1 MSGFYGADTEQLRGF
16 GDLLGTTTGRLSEL
30 AAQLSSQVSA
40 VEWVGPDA
48 DAFRDDYSGRVSGLF
63 HSAEGILD
71 RFRREAGDHA
81 DEQDEASDPS
91 DGGTL
96 GAIGDFLGGLWD
108 GATSVWDVLT
118 HQGLQGPLGILDGIL
133 DLTNVGGL
141 RDAAGR
147 LTGALSPAMRV
158 FNGIAGPLS
167 ILGGI
172 DSLFFTDYEGVR
184 GGVDRFFGAVSIAS
198 GIGGIAVASGVV
210 LGPVLAPA
218 LAIGGIAAG
227 AWALGNLV
235 YDNWDSITEFG
246 SNAVSAIG
254 DGISTVGNAIGDGVS
269 AVGEGISNVGDAIGD
284 VADGVGDFVGGLF

>member
-1 MSGFYGADTEQLRGF
+1 
-16 GDLLGTTTGRLSEL
+16 
-30 AAQLSSQVSA
+30 
-40 VEWVGPDA
+40 
-48 DAFRDDYSGRVSGLF
+48 
-63 HSAEGILD
+63 
-71 RFRREAGDHA
+71 
-81 DEQDEASDPS
+81 
-91 DGGTL
+91 
-96 GAIGDFLGGLWD
+96 
-108 GATSVWDVLT
+108 
-118 HQGLQGPLGILDGIL
+118 
-133 DLTNVGGL
+133 
-141 RDAAGR
+141 
-147 LTGALSPAMRV
+147 
-158 FNGIAGPLS
+158 

-210 LGPVLAPA
+210 LGPVLGPA